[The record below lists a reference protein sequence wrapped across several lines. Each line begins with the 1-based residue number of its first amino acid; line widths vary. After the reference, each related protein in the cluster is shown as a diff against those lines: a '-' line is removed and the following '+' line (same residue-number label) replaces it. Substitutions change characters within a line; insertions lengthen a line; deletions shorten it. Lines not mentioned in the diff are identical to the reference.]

1 VLGCEHDTW
10 VPFMSGFGGIS
21 LVLFPNG
28 VVYYNF
34 ADDGAL
40 ASFDWAAPAREVRK
54 LGDYCQ

>member
-1 VLGCEHDTW
+1 

-54 LGDYCQ
+54 LGDFCQ